1 MFNLNVIA
9 ISRSIDEDL
18 APPPTSPLSV
28 VPSEKFAGVCL
39 SLGLCTS
46 VSVTSHTA
54 LSTACEP
61 RLGP

>member
-39 SLGLCTS
+39 PSGSARPC
-46 VSVTSHTA
+46 
-54 LSTACEP
+54 
-61 RLGP
+61 RLQATQR